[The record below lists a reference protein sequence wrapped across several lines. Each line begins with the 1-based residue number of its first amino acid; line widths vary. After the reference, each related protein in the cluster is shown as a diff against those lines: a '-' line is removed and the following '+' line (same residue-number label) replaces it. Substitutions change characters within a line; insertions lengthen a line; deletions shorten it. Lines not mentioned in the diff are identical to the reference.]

1 MNIEKIKV
9 DTNQLQKDRQSLK
22 VDLYH
27 IKNEIT
33 DIYQDVQELDS
44 MWDGSAND
52 EFRKQ
57 FRKDHDMIQ
66 DIIEDMEKYISKI
79 DFSIRKYE
87 NCENSID
94 EIINKIR
101 V

>member
-22 VDLYH
+22 VDLHH

-33 DIYQDVQELDS
+33 DIYQEVQELDS

-57 FRKDHDMIQ
+57 FRNDYNLIQ
-66 DIIEDMEKYISKI
+66 EIIREMEKYIGKI

-87 NCENSID
+87 SCENSID